1 MTTTTTST
9 DADVG
14 YRAGLVYPDWDF
26 QVTAETQA
34 KKLACCDIDP
44 TIYSDRVDITHYALA
59 TVLAAKR
66 TGLPVNGRVHMTQR
80 FMQSEPIMLGETL
93 TVRGEDIKV
102 EPDRRGNIVTSRFEF
117 ARPNGSIPLRAER
130 SSLVLDATLAE
141 KAQPPTAKPKPA
153 ADPTQGLTMIGE
165 KQLVPEK
172 VAAYSDEAENL
183 IHSDPETARRF
194 GFRAP
199 IAAGLMAI
207 RFMIE
212 ALSKEA
218 VPQELD
224 LQIRF
229 RRPMFWDEKLDLWGR
244 HDDAGKLAYI
254 AVVNQDGKLA
264 NDGIVNH
271 VGW

>member
-1 MTTTTTST
+1 MTDTTAST
-9 DADVG
+9 DADAG
-14 YRAGLVYPDWDF
+14 YRAGLVYPEWDF

-44 TIYSDRVDITHYALA
+44 AIYGDHVDVTHFVLA
-59 TVLAAKR
+59 TVLSAKR
-66 TGLPVNGRVHMTQR
+66 IGLPVNGRVHMTQR
-80 FMQSEPIMLGETL
+80 LIQSEPILLGETL
-93 TVRGEDIKV
+93 AVRGEDIKV
-102 EPDRRGNIVTSRFEF
+102 EPDRRGHIVTSRFDF
-117 ARPNGSIPLRAER
+117 VRPDGSIPLRAER

-141 KAQPPTAKPKPA
+141 KAQPSAAKPKPA
-153 ADPTQGLTMIGE
+153 ADPTEGLTKIGE
-165 KQLVPEK
+165 KQLVPDK

-212 ALSKEA
+212 ALSKDTM
-218 VPQELD
+218 PQQLD

-244 HDDAGKLAYI
+244 HDDAGKLTYI
-254 AVVNQDGKLA
+254 AIVNQDGKLA
-264 NDGIVNH
+264 NDGVVNH
-271 VGW
+271 VG

>member
-1 MTTTTTST
+1 MTDTTTSPN
-9 DADVG
+9 ADFQ
-14 YRAGLVYPDWDF
+14 YHAGFEYPEWDF

-44 TIYSDRVDITHYALA
+44 AIYGDQVDITHYALA
-59 TVLAAKR
+59 TVLSAKR
-66 TGLPVNGRVHMTQR
+66 AGLPVNGRVHMTQR
-80 FMQSEPIMLGETL
+80 FIQGEPIILGETL
-93 TVRGEDIKV
+93 TVRGEDLKV
-102 EPDRRGNIVTSRFEF
+102 TPDRRGLIVTSRFEF
-117 ARPNGSIPLRAER
+117 VRPDGSIPLRAER
-130 SSLVLDATLAE
+130 TSIVLDATLAE
-141 KAQPPTAKPKPA
+141 KAEPSTAKAKPP
-153 ADPTQGLTMIGE
+153 ADPTEGLTKIGE

-207 RFMIE
+207 RFMME

-218 VPQELD
+218 VPQQLD

-229 RRPMFWDEKLDLWGR
+229 RRPMFWDEKLDIWGR
-244 HDDAGKLAYI
+244 HDDAGKLTHI
-254 AVVNQDGKLA
+254 AIVNQDGKLA
-264 NDGIVNH
+264 NDGIVKNI
-271 VGW
+271 G

>member
-1 MTTTTTST
+1 MTDTTAST
-9 DADVG
+9 HTETG
-14 YRAGLVYPDWDF
+14 YRAGLVYPGWDF

-44 TIYSDRVDITHYALA
+44 MIYGDHVDITHFVLA
-59 TVLAAKR
+59 TVLSAKR
-66 TGLPVNGRVHMTQR
+66 VGLPVNGRVHMTQR
-80 FMQSEPIMLGETL
+80 LDLSEPIMLGETL
-93 TVRGEDIKV
+93 VVRGEDIKV

-117 ARPNGSIPLRAER
+117 ARPDGSIPLRAER

-141 KAQPPTAKPKPA
+141 KAQPSAAKARP
-153 ADPTQGLTMIGE
+153 ADPTEGMVKIGE

-207 RFMIE
+207 RFMME
-212 ALSKEA
+212 ALSKKA
-218 VPQELD
+218 MPQQLGI
-224 LQIRF
+224 QIRF
-229 RRPMFWDEKLDLWGR
+229 RRPMFWDEKLDIWGR
-244 HDDAGKLAYI
+244 HGDDGKLTHI

-264 NDGIVNH
+264 NDGIIDRVEY
-271 VGW
+271 

>member
-1 MTTTTTST
+1 MTDTTKST
-9 DADVG
+9 DAG
-14 YRAGLVYPDWDF
+14 YRAGLVYPEWDF

-34 KKLACCDIDP
+34 RKLACCDIDP
-44 TIYSDRVDITHYALA
+44 AIYGDTVDVTHFVLA
-59 TVLAAKR
+59 TVLSAKR
-66 TGLPVNGRVHMTQR
+66 IGLPVNGRVHMTQR
-80 FMQSEPIMLGETL
+80 LVLNEPIMLGETL
-93 TVRGEDIKV
+93 SVRGEDIKV
-102 EPDRRGNIVTSRFEF
+102 EPDRRGNIVTSRFDF
-117 ARPNGSIPLRAER
+117 VRPDGSVPLRAER

-141 KAQPPTAKPKPA
+141 KAQPAAAKPKPA
-153 ADPTQGLTMIGE
+153 ADPTEGLTKIGE

-207 RFMIE
+207 RFMME
-212 ALSKEA
+212 ALSKDA
-218 VPQELD
+218 IPQKLD
-224 LQIRF
+224 IQIRF

-271 VGW
+271 VE

>member
-1 MTTTTTST
+1 MTDITAST
-9 DADVG
+9 DTE

-44 TIYSDRVDITHYALA
+44 AIYGDHVDITHFVLA
-59 TVLAAKR
+59 TVLSAKR
-66 TGLPVNGRVHMTQR
+66 VGLPVNGRVHMTQR
-80 FMQSEPIMLGETL
+80 LIQSEPVMLGETL
-93 TVRGEDIKV
+93 AVRGEDIKV

-117 ARPNGSIPLRAER
+117 VRSDGSIPLRAER
-130 SSLVLDATLAE
+130 SSLVLNATLAE
-141 KAQPPTAKPKPA
+141 KAQPSAAKARPA
-153 ADPTQGLTMIGE
+153 ADPTEGLTKIGE
-165 KQLVPEK
+165 KQLMPEK

-207 RFMIE
+207 RFMME

-218 VPQELD
+218 MPQKLD
-224 LQIRF
+224 VQIRF
-229 RRPMFWDEKLDLWGR
+229 RRPMFWDEKLDIWGR
-244 HDDAGKLAYI
+244 HDDAGKLTHI
-254 AVVNQDGKLA
+254 AIVNQDGKLA
-264 NDGIVNH
+264 NDGVIDRVEY
-271 VGW
+271 